1 MRYPHFAAEIKRLGT
16 PAEIMERFGFSR
28 RQVFE
33 YLAGRSLPR
42 AEKILPY
49 PELVAAAQR
58 DLRVDAPEPLAA

>member
-1 MRYPHFAAEIKRLGT
+1 MRYPNFAAEIKRFGSVN
-16 PAEIMERFGFSR
+16 EIIERFGFSR

-33 YLAGRSLPR
+33 YLAGRNLPR

-58 DLRVDAPEPLAA
+58 DLHMQGEPLAA

>member
-1 MRYPHFAAEIKRLGT
+1 MRYPHFAAELRRLGS
-16 PAEIMERFGFSR
+16 PADIMQRFGFSR

-58 DLRVDAPEPLAA
+58 DLRPATPEPVAA

>member
-1 MRYPHFAAEIKRLGT
+1 MRYPNFAAEIKRFGT
-16 PAEIMERFGFSR
+16 PAEIMKRFGFSR

-58 DLRVDAPEPLAA
+58 DLPPMLSNPLAA